1 MFLWYIL
8 IDDILNIV
16 DYYWNIPIST
26 DNLIR
31 IHNILVEITLFIVL
45 ILYVKDNKIT
55 VRKIINDIDCGNS
68 NITEDEAMEMIKV
81 IKSYTDKTQRLSK
94 YQACQKLNVSR
105 ATFDNLVR
113 EGVIPRGEKVIGFKE
128 LFWEEK
134 TLDNVIKGRRNDNKE
149 RH

>member
-1 MFLWYIL
+1 MLKVIKL
-8 IDDILNIV
+8 LLEKIV
-16 DYYWNIPIST
+16 
-26 DNLIR
+26 
-31 IHNILVEITLFIVL
+31 
-45 ILYVKDNKIT
+45 
-55 VRKIINDIDCGNS
+55 NDIDCGNS
-68 NITEDEAMEMIKV
+68 NITEDEAMDIIKI

-134 TLDNVIKGRRNDNKE
+134 VLDKIIESRRNGNKE
-149 RH
+149 SH

>member
-1 MFLWYIL
+1 MLKIIRDL
-8 IDDILNIV
+8 LKKIIDDI
-16 DYYWNIPIST
+16 DA
-26 DNLIR
+26 
-31 IHNILVEITLFIVL
+31 
-45 ILYVKDNKIT
+45 
-55 VRKIINDIDCGNS
+55 GNS
-68 NITEDEAMEMIKV
+68 NIKEDEAIEVVKI

-128 LFWEEK
+128 LFWEEN
-134 TLDNVIKGRRNDNKE
+134 TLDNVIKSRRNDDKE

>member
-1 MFLWYIL
+1 MLK
-8 IDDILNIV
+8 V
-16 DYYWNIPIST
+16 
-26 DNLIR
+26 IR
-31 IHNILVEITLFIVL
+31 SLLE
-45 ILYVKDNKIT
+45 
-55 VRKIINDIDCGNS
+55 RIINDIDCGNS
-68 NITEDEAMEMIKV
+68 NITEDEAMDIIKI

-134 TLDNVIKGRRNDNKE
+134 TLDEVIKSRRNGNKE
-149 RH
+149 NN

>member
-1 MFLWYIL
+1 MLKVIKSL
-8 IDDILNIV
+8 LERV
-16 DYYWNIPIST
+16 
-26 DNLIR
+26 
-31 IHNILVEITLFIVL
+31 
-45 ILYVKDNKIT
+45 
-55 VRKIINDIDCGNS
+55 INDIDCGNS

-113 EGVIPRGEKVIGFKE
+113 EGVIPRGEKVICFKE

-134 TLDNVIKGRRNDNKE
+134 TLDEVIKSRRNGNKE
-149 RH
+149 NN

>member
-1 MFLWYIL
+1 MLKVIKSL
-8 IDDILNIV
+8 L
-16 DYYWNIPIST
+16 
-26 DNLIR
+26 
-31 IHNILVEITLFIVL
+31 E
-45 ILYVKDNKIT
+45 
-55 VRKIINDIDCGNS
+55 KIINNIDCGNS
-68 NITEDEAMEMIKV
+68 NITEDEAMEIIKV

-134 TLDNVIKGRRNDNKE
+134 VLDKVIESRRNGNKE
-149 RH
+149 SN